1 MGAFIEIPGSGP
13 VRITT
18 ADDVSRAR
26 EMTAPRA
33 PIELRSMTAS
43 AEKYGGKETSYSKR
57 QSQPWQTRALDY
69 YECLGE
75 LRYASQFYARM
86 LARIQIYPA
95 LLDES
100 GMLTQINEGL
110 PVEFLDRIQDPG
122 GGRSQIQGS
131 YGRLMFVTG
140 EGVLFGSRLETEEER
155 WRFLWL
161 DEIKEENGRTFR
173 VDRDK
178 RNIEEGVAYRMWR
191 PSPRHSDVA
200 DSPLRSVQ
208 EICEELILLT
218 KAVQAT
224 ALTRLTNGLLL
235 LPQEISPGSSEPV
248 GDEDP
253 ENNPFME
260 DLIQHFTGQ
269 IENPGGAEAR
279 VPPIVEGSYEYL
291 DRIRWLQLH
300 DPATDYLEKEL
311 RNEAI
316 KRLAL
321 GLDFPPEVLLGMT
334 DANHWTAKQV
344 VHDMWRSHGAP
355 IAEQF
360 CDDLAEAYL
369 RPALKDAEF
378 GDWARVVITYDD
390 ADVVVAPDRSED
402 ADRAFDRGAVNY
414 EGYRKLKGIPETMA
428 QSEEEHNEW
437 LAWKMRDVTLL
448 PGAPQV
454 TPERGPQPSP
464 ADEDSPEEGPAS
476 PGTRDVSRPEGRNA
490 ARILGAAALAFV
502 RCRELA
508 GSRLRSYQKSCPEC
522 LAPADGKPN
531 SLVAALVGPDVLP
544 KLNAPS
550 PLKLVAGGG
559 DAFLSLLTSWGI
571 ANVQAKAVVEMVEV
585 YAARTLFE
593 MNPNALPS
601 GFSAHI
607 ERVCDIT
614 GEMAA

>member
-1 MGAFIEIPGSGP
+1 MGDFIEIPGSGP

-18 ADDVSRAR
+18 PADVGRAR
-26 EMTAPRA
+26 EVPPVPPFR
-33 PIELRSMTAS
+33 LRSLTAS
-43 AEKYGGKETSYSKR
+43 AERYGGKETSYSKR
-57 QSQPWQTRALDY
+57 QAQPWQSRALDY
-69 YECLGE
+69 YESLGE

-86 LARIQIYPA
+86 LARIHIYPA
-95 LLDES
+95 RLDDQGE
-100 GMLTQINEGL
+100 LQQITTGL
-110 PVEFLDRIQDPG
+110 PVELLDRLQDPG
-122 GGRSQIQGS
+122 GGRSQIQS
-131 YGRLMFVTG
+131 AYGRLMFVTG

-161 DEIKEENGRTFR
+161 DEVKEEKGVTYRL
-173 VDRDK
+173 DRDK
-178 RNIEEGVAYRMWR
+178 RPVEEGVGYRMWR
-191 PSPRHSDVA
+191 PSPRNSDVA
-200 DSPLRSVQ
+200 DAPLRSVQ

-291 DRIRWLQLH
+291 DRIRWMQLH
-300 DPATDYLEKEL
+300 DPATDYLERDL
-311 RNEAI
+311 RKEAI
-316 KRLAL
+316 NRLAL

-369 RPALKDAEF
+369 RPALKESKYEE
-378 GDWARVVITYDD
+378 WTQIVIAFDD

-402 ADRAFDRGAVNY
+402 ADRAFDRGAINY

-428 QSEEEHNEW
+428 QTDDEHSEW

-454 TPERGPQPSP
+454 TPERGPQPGPTDETP
-464 ADEDSPEEGPAS
+464 AEEGPPS
-476 PGTRDVSRPEGRNA
+476 PGQRDGSRPEGRNS
-490 ARILGAAALAFV
+490 ARILGAAALSFV

-508 GSRLRSYQKSCPEC
+508 GSRLRSYKKSCPDC
-522 LAPADGKPN
+522 LEPANGKPN
-531 SLVAALVGPDVLP
+531 SLVAALVGPEVLP
-544 KLNAPS
+544 KMNAPT
-550 PLKLVAGGG
+550 PLRLVAGGG
-559 DAFLSLLTSWGI
+559 EAFMGLLVSWGVPD
-571 ANVQAKAVVEMVEV
+571 AQAKAVAEMVEV

-593 MNPNALPS
+593 LNPNALPS

-607 ERVCDIT
+607 ERVCDVSD
-614 GEMAA
+614 GMAA

>member
-1 MGAFIEIPGSGP
+1 
-13 VRITT
+13 
-18 ADDVSRAR
+18 
-26 EMTAPRA
+26 
-33 PIELRSMTAS
+33 MTAS
-43 AEKYGGKETSYSKR
+43 MAPFRLRSLTASSEKYGGKETSYSKR
-57 QSQPWQTRALDY
+57 QGQPWQSRVLDY
-69 YECLGE
+69 YESLGE
-75 LRYASQFYARM
+75 VRYASQFYARM
-86 LARIQIYPA
+86 LARINIYPA
-95 LLDES
+95 TLDEDGQLS
-100 GMLTQINEGL
+100 QIEDGL
-110 PVEFLDRIQDPG
+110 PVELLDRIQDPG
-122 GGRSQIQGS
+122 GGRSQIQGA

-140 EGVLFGSRLETEEER
+140 EGVLFGSSIETEKER

-173 VDRDK
+173 VDK
-178 RNIEEGVAYRMWR
+178 NKAIVEEGVAYRMWR

-235 LPQEISPGSSEPV
+235 LPQEISPGSAEPI

-253 ENNPFME
+253 ENNPFMN
-260 DLIQHFTGQ
+260 DLIEHFTGQ

-291 DRIRWLQLH
+291 DRVRWMQLH
-300 DPATDYLEKEL
+300 DPQTDYLEKEL
-311 RNEAI
+311 RMEAI

-369 RPALKDAEF
+369 RPALEEAEYP
-378 GDWARVVITYDD
+378 DWTRIVITYDD

-402 ADRAFDRGAVNY
+402 ADRAFDRGAINY
-414 EGYRKLKGIPETMA
+414 EGYRKLKGIPETMT
-428 QSEEEHNEW
+428 QSEDEHSEW
-437 LAWKMRDVTLL
+437 LAWKMRDATLL

-454 TPERGPQPSP
+454 TPERGPQPGP
-464 ADEDSPEEGPAS
+464 ADERSPEDGPPS
-476 PGTRDVSRPEGRNA
+476 PGTRDGSRPEGRNS
-490 ARILGAAALAFV
+490 ARVLGAAALAFV

-508 GSRLRSYQKSCPEC
+508 GSRLRSYQKSCPDC
-522 LAPADGKPN
+522 LEPANGKPN

-544 KLNAPS
+544 KLNAPA
-550 PLKLVAGGG
+550 PLKLVSGGG
-559 DAFLSLLTSWGI
+559 EAFTGLLISWGV
-571 ANVQAKAVVEMVEV
+571 ADSQAKAVSEMVEV

-593 MNPNALPS
+593 LNPNALPS

-607 ERVCDIT
+607 ERVCDVSD
-614 GEMAA
+614 EMVA